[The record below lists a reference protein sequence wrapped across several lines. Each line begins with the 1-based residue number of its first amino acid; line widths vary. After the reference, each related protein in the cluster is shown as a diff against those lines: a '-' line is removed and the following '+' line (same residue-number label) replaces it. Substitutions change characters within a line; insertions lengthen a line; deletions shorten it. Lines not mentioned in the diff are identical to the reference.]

1 MAAIINDPRKQQMGI
16 SPFQFQMN
24 PQQQVDPFG
33 ATASPQPMAP
43 FGANASPQPG
53 FAANMSDPYNQ
64 VSSRPPPEQNPF
76 AMFMQWMMSQQP
88 QQPVNN
94 VPENLA
100 ALRNDP
106 QGDRNK
112 AYMPGVMNDANP
124 FANGAFLSN
133 SQRIAREK
141 EVLSPSADQPVF
153 GMTGVQAGMGTP
165 MMPPPY
171 APPMS
176 SPFSGMMPKPAQ
188 GPGDYSLVPN
198 GITGPMTPQN
208 DAAAAAEYLRQA
220 KPGGM
225 QKYRR

>member
-53 FAANMSDPYNQ
+53 FQMGAQ
-64 VSSRPPPEQNPF
+64 VQDQNPF

-112 AYMPGVMNDANP
+112 AYMPGVMNEANP
-124 FANGAFLSN
+124 FANGAFLN
-133 SQRIAREK
+133 PAQRIQREK
-141 EVLSPSADQPVF
+141 DVLSPSADQPVF

-171 APPMS
+171 APPMQ
-176 SPFSGMMPKPAQ
+176 SPFSGMMPNRAAQ
-188 GPGDYSLVPN
+188 GPADYSLVPN

>member
-1 MAAIINDPRKQQMGI
+1 MAAIINDPRKQQMGA
-16 SPFQFQMN
+16 SPFQFQLN

-33 ATASPQPMAP
+33 ASPQPMAP

-53 FAANMSDPYNQ
+53 FQMGAGAQD
-64 VSSRPPPEQNPF
+64 QNPF

-112 AYMPGVMNDANP
+112 AYMPGVMNEANP

-133 SQRIAREK
+133 SQRMQREQD
-141 EVLSPSADQPVF
+141 VLGTP

-176 SPFSGMMPKPAQ
+176 SPFSSMMPKPAQ